1 MNDRQEIMRMNL
13 YIANPTALRKVLVAT
28 LLAVTGSIA
37 ITAGAADAPATPAGS
52 GNKVLSIDV
61 QPMVGKGGQLIITT
75 SGPAPTPLSFT
86 IDNPARISID
96 IPDTSLAVAQ
106 RRIDVRTGGLDSIL
120 AAEGNGRS
128 RIVLNMDHMV
138 PYDTKV
144 DGNRI
149 LVTLGEPARPTA
161 NPTGAAVR
169 AATATAATASHRAI
183 SSIDFRRGSDGTGRV
198 IVKLTDPRTPINLRQ
213 QGNEVFVDFAGTSL
227 PQHLQR
233 RFDVSDFATPVASV
247 DAVNA
252 GGGTQLVITA
262 SGEFEQLAYQADD
275 QYVIELQ
282 PRRVAKAQLDAKPV
296 YTGERMSLAFQD
308 IDTRAVLQLIG
319 ETSGENIVV
328 SDSVTGGVT
337 LRLQN
342 VPWDQVL
349 DVVLRLK
356 GLAMRRDGNVIL
368 VAPAEELATREKAE
382 LEAKKDIGNLA
393 PLRTEYLQVNY
404 AKADDI
410 AALIRAQ
417 GGTGGA
423 TGASAGG
430 GRSLLSQRGSVTIDS
445 RTNTLLIQD
454 TADSIASIRSLVST
468 LDIPVRQVL
477 IEARIVVVSS
487 DFTRDLG
494 VRAGFTA
501 ITGKGNDGLYS
512 TTGTAA
518 GNDTILSSALD
529 NLAAGGGPLPVQV
542 PTGGAAANRYNVNLP
557 VANPAGSLALMVLG
571 SDYIVDLELSA
582 AQSEGKGEVISS
594 PRIMAANQQEAM
606 IEQGTEIPYQEA
618 ASSGAATIQFKK
630 AVLSLKVTPLI
641 TPDNRLILDINV
653 KKQRVGQV
661 VVTTG
666 GVNVPSIDTSE
677 ITTTVFIGDGQ
688 TVVLGGILETER
700 RESEKKVP
708 WLGDIPGLGYLFK
721 TTSKVNNKDELLIF
735 VTPKIVREG
744 VNVN

>member
-1 MNDRQEIMRMNL
+1 MNR
-13 YIANPTALRKVLVAT
+13 YIANPTALHKVLVAT
-28 LLAVTGSIA
+28 LLALTGGIA
-37 ITAGAADAPATPAGS
+37 ITAGAADAPATPAA

-86 IDNPARISID
+86 IDNPARISFD
-96 IPDTSLAVAQ
+96 IPDTTLAVAQ
-106 RRIDVRTGGLDSIL
+106 RRIDVRTNGLDSIL

-149 LVTLGEPARPTA
+149 LVTLGEPARPSA
-161 NPTGAAVR
+161 NPTGAAAR
-169 AATATAATASHRAI
+169 ATATTSAAAAATHRTI
-183 SSIDFRRGSDGTGRV
+183 SSIDFRRSNDGTGRV

-213 QGNEVFVDFAGTSL
+213 QGNEVFVDFAGASL

-262 SGEFEQLAYQADD
+262 SGDFEQLAYQADD

-282 PRRVAKAQLDAKPV
+282 PRRVAKAQLDQKPV

-328 SDSVTGGVT
+328 SDSVVGGVT

-368 VAPAEELATREKAE
+368 VAPAEELASREKAE
-382 LEAKKDIGNLA
+382 LEARKDIGNLA

-404 AKADDI
+404 AKAEDI
-410 AALIRAQ
+410 AQLIRAQ
-417 GGTGGA
+417 GGAGGSS
-423 TGASAGG
+423 GASTSG

-501 ITGKGNDGLYS
+501 ITGKGNNGLYS

-529 NLAAGGGPLPVQV
+529 NLSAGGGPLPVQV

-557 VANPAGSLALMVLG
+557 VANPAGTLALMVLG

-594 PRIMAANQQEAM
+594 PRIIAANQQEAM
-606 IEQGTEIPYQEA
+606 ISQGTEIPYQEA
-618 ASSGAATIQFKK
+618 ASSGAATIQFKP
-630 AVLSLKVTPLI
+630 AVLALKVTPLI

-661 VVTTG
+661 IVTTG

-677 ITTTVFIGDGQ
+677 LTTTVFIGDGQ

-735 VTPKIVREG
+735 VTPKIIREG